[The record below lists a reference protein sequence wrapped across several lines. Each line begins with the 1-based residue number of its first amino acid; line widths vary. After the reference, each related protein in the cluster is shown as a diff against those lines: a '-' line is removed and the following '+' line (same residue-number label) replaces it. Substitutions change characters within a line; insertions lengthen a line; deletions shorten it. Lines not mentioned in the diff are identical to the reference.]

1 LAPHR
6 QCVVERAKGFGCVAV
21 IQDTTELDYTK
32 KKHLEDTG
40 AIDGNERRGFFAHPQ
55 FVVSEEGLAL
65 GLLDA
70 GLFAR
75 EEDDSKARDRHRPI
89 EQKESYR
96 WVKGYGMA
104 CAFAA
109 EVPGVEVFSISDR
122 EGDIFEIFELWQN
135 RRDEGLPVA
144 EWIIRATQDRALLH
158 PVTGEVLAAS
168 LFEKA
173 GQGQELGRI
182 EFVLKERRQRK
193 RVKRSTR
200 VTMRCGREVRQRICA
215 LQVTPRVP
223 YRRGHKLSKVSFW
236 VVLAEEIDPPQGA
249 DPVRWILLT
258 STPVETFAQA
268 QRILKLYLA
277 RWQIEVFFRVLKTG
291 CRVEELQLKKQQ
303 AVFNALVLYMIVAWR
318 ILYLVHLGR
327 ECPDLPCSAVFE
339 EAEWKSAVAV
349 ARKKYGKTKTL
360 RIEAQIREPSLGEM
374 IGLVARFGGYLA
386 RKSDPPPGAQA
397 LWQGIMRVCNYAEAW
412 EAFGSP
418 KI

>member
-1 LAPHR
+1 MGEFADSEFAAADLKDQRLNARLRKVVTRLFESPVRSLQAACRGWSETIGAYRLMHHPNVREEALLAPHR

-21 IQDTTELDYTK
+21 IQDTSELDYTK

-55 FVVSEEGLAL
+55 FVVSEEGLPL

-75 EEDDSKARDRHRPI
+75 EEDDGKARDRHRPI

-96 WVKGYGMA
+96 WVGMA

-158 PVTGEVLAAS
+158 PATGEVLAAS

-173 GQGQELGRI
+173 GQGQELGTI

-193 RVKRSTR
+193 RVNRNTR
-200 VTMRCGREVRQRICA
+200 VIMRCGREVRQRICA

-223 YRRGHKLSKVSFW
+223 YRRGSQAFQGQFLGGFGRRNRSATGGGSGPV
-236 VVLAEEIDPPQGA
+236 DPAHEYASRDLRAGPA
-249 DPVRWILLT
+249 DPEALSGKVADRG
-258 STPVETFAQA
+258 
-268 QRILKLYLA
+268 
-277 RWQIEVFFRVLKTG
+277 VFPR
-291 CRVEELQLKKQQ
+291 
-303 AVFNALVLYMIVAWR
+303 
-318 ILYLVHLGR
+318 
-327 ECPDLPCSAVFE
+327 P
-339 EAEWKSAVAV
+339 
-349 ARKKYGKTKTL
+349 
-360 RIEAQIREPSLGEM
+360 
-374 IGLVARFGGYLA
+374 
-386 RKSDPPPGAQA
+386 
-397 LWQGIMRVCNYAEAW
+397 
-412 EAFGSP
+412 
-418 KI
+418 